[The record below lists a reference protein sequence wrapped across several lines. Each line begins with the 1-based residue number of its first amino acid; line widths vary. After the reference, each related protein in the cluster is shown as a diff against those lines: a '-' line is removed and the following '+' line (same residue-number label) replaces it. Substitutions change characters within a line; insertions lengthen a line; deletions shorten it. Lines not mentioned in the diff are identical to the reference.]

1 MSSRHW
7 LIAYGCIALSISS
20 CNINSLK
27 SPGEIAQQAKESV
40 VLIYY
45 QDKGGHGTGFVIPG
59 NKETC
64 NVLTVRHVVPPS
76 EKLKLQTPDQKTWKT
91 TDIKRFP
98 QQDLALVTF
107 KPDGGKCPYKAL
119 NLGDSDKVRLGD
131 GVYIIG
137 FPSSRRQQFVIGNVS
152 STDSQTDGYGISY
165 SATTA
170 GGMSGG
176 PVMDTAGKVVAVHGR
191 TDVELTRLAELKG
204 EPPPP
209 QQQSTKSSQPQ
220 IGDAVGTFKWGIP
233 INAYRNNV
241 AKVPTES
248 ERAVDFLNQGD
259 DFSASKS
266 YKKAIAAYEKALE
279 RKPDLEKAWYG
290 KGFALDELKRYEDAI
305 VAYDK
310 AVQFKPDYH
319 QAWYNRGIALR
330 KLKRYKEAIV
340 SYDRAIAI
348 KPDYHQAWYNRGNA
362 LRKLKRYEDAIASYD
377 KAIAIKPDYDY
388 AWHNRGSTLDDLK
401 RYEDAIASYDKA
413 IAIKPDDHETWYN
426 RGNSLR
432 KLKRYEEAIASYD
445 KAIAIK
451 PDYDY
456 AWNNRGFALE
466 QLKRYEQALESYNKA
481 IKFNPKNET
490 VINNRQNLLTKLGRS
505 N

>member
-1 MSSRHW
+1 MSYRRW
-7 LIAYGCIALSISS
+7 LIAYGWIALSISS
-20 CNINSLK
+20 CNINSPK

-76 EKLKLQTPDQKTWKT
+76 EKLKLQTPDQKIWKT

-98 QQDLALVTF
+98 QQDLAVVTF

-137 FPSSRRQQFVIGNVS
+137 FPSSRTDHFVIGNVS

-209 QQQSTKSSQPQ
+209 QQQSTKSSKPQ

-233 INAYRNNV
+233 INTYRNNA

-248 ERAVDFLNQGD
+248 ERAVDFLNEGD
-259 DFSASKS
+259 DFLASKS
-266 YKKAIAAYEKALE
+266 YKKAIAAYDKALE
-279 RKPDLEKAWYG
+279 RKPDLEKAWFG
-290 KGFALDELKRYEDAI
+290 KGFALAELKLYEDSI

-319 QAWYNRGIALR
+319 QAWYNRGFALDE
-330 KLKRYKEAIV
+330 LKRYKEAIV

-348 KPDYHQAWYNRGNA
+348 KPDYDYAWYNRGFA
-362 LRKLKRYEDAIASYD
+362 QSKLKLYE
-377 KAIAIKPDYDY
+377 
-388 AWHNRGSTLDDLK
+388 
-401 RYEDAIASYDKA
+401 EAIASYDKA
-413 IAIKPDDHETWYN
+413 IAIKPDDHEAWNN
-426 RGNSLR
+426 RGVNLR

-451 PDYDY
+451 PDDHET
-456 AWNNRGFALE
+456 WNNRGFALE
-466 QLKRYEQALESYNKA
+466 QLKRYEQALESYNTA
-481 IKFNPKNET
+481 IKFNPKYET
-490 VINNRQNLLTKLGRS
+490 AINNRQELLTKLGRS